1 MHKEKKGE
9 HKEKHEPHH
18 RESIEEQTLH
28 SLVELQK
35 VHLHLAEK
43 FDKLTV
49 QIENLLALFELAARN
64 FAKQP
69 SMQNTEK
76 DKEFLDK
83 IDKLLDQNKIIQ
95 PIKEIQKFRPVEIK
109 IIKRQPDIKIINDIK
124 PLENIQK
131 NQNLGTLIKDPYVEE
146 IECVDVQ
153 SPLVVKKFGS
163 IQKTQVKLSIE
174 EIYELIAEFSQ
185 KSRIP
190 VINGKIRAALNNLII
205 TATLSGS
212 SGPSFIIQK
221 KKY

>member
-1 MHKEKKGE
+1 MHKEKKVE

-83 IDKLLDQNKIIQ
+83 IDKLLDQNKLLAKGLSLMEEKMRERLYGQ
-95 PIKEIQKFRPVEIK
+95 ASVQKPAFRDP
-109 IIKRQPDIKIINDIK
+109 
-124 PLENIQK
+124 
-131 NQNLGTLIKDPYVEE
+131 NQQMQHSQGARLEE
-146 IECVDVQ
+146 I
-153 SPLVVKKFGS
+153 
-163 IQKTQVKLSIE
+163 
-174 EIYELIAEFSQ
+174 
-185 KSRIP
+185 
-190 VINGKIRAALNNLII
+190 
-205 TATLSGS
+205 
-212 SGPSFIIQK
+212 
-221 KKY
+221 

>member
-83 IDKLLDQNKIIQ
+83 IDKLLDQNKLLA
-95 PIKEIQKFRPVEIK
+95 KGLSLMEEKMRE
-109 IIKRQPDIKIINDIK
+109 R
-124 PLENIQK
+124 LY
-131 NQNLGTLIKDPYVEE
+131 GTT
-146 IECVDVQ
+146 
-153 SPLVVKKFGS
+153 S
-163 IQKTQVKLSIE
+163 IQKPVFRDPNQQMQHSQGARLE
-174 EIYELIAEFSQ
+174 EI
-185 KSRIP
+185 
-190 VINGKIRAALNNLII
+190 
-205 TATLSGS
+205 
-212 SGPSFIIQK
+212 
-221 KKY
+221 